1 MPCSWEMSCGVKLL
15 SSCVRADSVAAL
27 SQASEL
33 TSHQAACTL
42 PVLVT
47 GYFVVLFTV
56 KIEFVTFSFV
66 PSSLSIVPYP

>member
-1 MPCSWEMSCGVKLL
+1 MSCGVKLL
-15 SSCVRADSVAAL
+15 SSCARAGSVAAL

-47 GYFVVLFTV
+47 GYFIVLFTA
-56 KIEFVTFSFV
+56 KIAFVSFSFV
-66 PSSLSIVPYP
+66 PSSLSIVSDP